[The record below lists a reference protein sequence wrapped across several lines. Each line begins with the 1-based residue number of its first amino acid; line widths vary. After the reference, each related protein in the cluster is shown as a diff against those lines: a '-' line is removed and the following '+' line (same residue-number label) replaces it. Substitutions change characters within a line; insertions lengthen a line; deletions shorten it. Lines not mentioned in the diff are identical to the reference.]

1 MCGQNCSSK
10 EVKGYGK
17 SGIHRLDAVYTE
29 DDITEDTEV
38 LFDCGEHEQT
48 FHYCPCCGERIVT
61 EDYYF
66 DEDELSRSD
75 IEKEWNSDYM
85 RMAW

>member
-1 MCGQNCSSK
+1 MENQECIDLTKKYRCEECG
-10 EVKGYGK
+10 
-17 SGIHRLDAVYTE
+17 AVYTE

-38 LFDCGEHEQT
+38 LFDFGEHEQT